1 MASCDEEP
9 QPLVLGR
16 DYYIENGNWVFK
28 AAYHLRRGQCCE
40 SGCRHCPYGFQM
52 PDDTAESA
60 ITPPDKTPL

>member
-1 MASCDEEP
+1 MASFGEEP

-16 DYYIENGNWVFK
+16 DYYIENGNWVFT

-52 PDDTAESA
+52 PDDTAEPE
-60 ITPPDKTPL
+60 IIPPGKTPL